1 MDNLQNE
8 LSQNNDRVSVVTRYG
23 SVIGGRTS
31 NGAAVFLGMALVMQ
45 SLGTIIT
52 RNTDRDTV
60 CSAAQAVHES

>member
-8 LSQNNDRVSVVTRYG
+8 LSQNNDRVSVFTRYG
-23 SVIGGRTS
+23 SVIGGRT
-31 NGAAVFLGMALVMQ
+31 GAAVFLGMALVIQ